1 MCIASQTAELQRMVG
16 EMVKET
22 NGEDPTS
29 SSKRESAGGNA
40 LSKHVDSERPISVDA
55 FTSVVMAHGFNSVTS
70 TAFKDRYTDLAR
82 GFKFMDLDRN
92 GKLSHSEVEHALR
105 MWNVSATHCP
115 ADAPVLALCTVQR

>member
-1 MCIASQTAELQRMVG
+1 MCIAFQAAELQRMVG

-70 TAFKDRYTDLAR
+70 TAFKEMGAAINTAATMMMAAAA
-82 GFKFMDLDRN
+82 FK
-92 GKLSHSEVEHALR
+92 KLPMLKKAG
-105 MWNVSATHCP
+105 A
-115 ADAPVLALCTVQR
+115 